1 MESARLAELR
11 TMSLLP
17 TFDASSSSSDES
29 TVNHDARDRLHLV
42 MRDRSANENRVVR
55 FRPCAIRPCADAS
68 AATLAA
74 ARWSK
79 GELAVRA
86 SAVGAT
92 RRRLRADVAFYEAF
106 PRWFALRRLVTTPT
120 EAETVQA
127 YVRERCGGLWHD
139 EAARHVAHHPCL
151 HKRAAPT
158 LQNMTG
164 SDFMQVSAY
173 LHLHTHMDSARLV
186 ARVSPKFY
194 DVLRHVYTKL
204 PPRPD

>member
-1 MESARLAELR
+1 LSCKFSTGGIGQAEENLSQQRRTTAGKFFVLREKNCMESARLAELR

-86 SAVGAT
+86 
-92 RRRLRADVAFYEAF
+92 
-106 PRWFALRRLVTTPT
+106 
-120 EAETVQA
+120 
-127 YVRERCGGLWHD
+127 
-139 EAARHVAHHPCL
+139 
-151 HKRAAPT
+151 
-158 LQNMTG
+158 
-164 SDFMQVSAY
+164 
-173 LHLHTHMDSARLV
+173 
-186 ARVSPKFY
+186 
-194 DVLRHVYTKL
+194 
-204 PPRPD
+204 

>member
-1 MESARLAELR
+1 M
-11 TMSLLP
+11 
-17 TFDASSSSSDES
+17 
-29 TVNHDARDRLHLV
+29 
-42 MRDRSANENRVVR
+42 
-55 FRPCAIRPCADAS
+55 
-68 AATLAA
+68 
-74 ARWSK
+74 
-79 GELAVRA
+79 RA

-127 YVRERCGGLWHD
+127 LVRERCGGLWHD
-139 EAARHVAHHPCL
+139 EAARHAAHHPCL

-186 ARVSPKFY
+186 AQSLKVLR
-194 DVLRHVYTKL
+194 VLRHVHQIAAEAGLAEGSILKGKVQRFSKKSELQTTCNGEH
-204 PPRPD
+204 DVS